1 MQKEKSFLL
10 KAFNTY
16 KEYLQVL
23 LKDNNAVTKIIDKGK
38 TIVEELEELDKKDRK
53 GLMVGQVQ
61 SGKTINFMSV
71 IANSFLKE
79 YKIIIIFSSI
89 ETKLHNQTVE
99 RIEEAFNIKKNINFI
114 KLYDTNA
121 KSNEISSSDFVRE
134 LKNYCDANLINI
146 FISLK
151 NPSNIDKINNIVT
164 NKNFKHEK
172 ILIIDD
178 EGDLA
183 SLSSSEKKGD
193 HNTLKSLKKMYDNL
207 ENKLFLSVT
216 ATPQVHFMLSKSE
229 TLIPKRVFCIEPGK
243 GYTGLDVFDNNKYY
257 EIIKDNVLRSKDVL
271 KQTIFEDA
279 ILYYL
284 ISWSIMMVDKEVD
297 KETSHSNL
305 LVHIDVKNEVHE
317 EYSDTTKNIL
327 TNLKDEIESDL
338 YSKEYNDFILKI
350 QRIIDN
356 YKLPNYLKDQNKK
369 NDFIEK
375 LKYSIKMNNVLIIDQ
390 KNKENK
396 INTSLTSILIGSKKL
411 ERGVTLDNLIVTFF
425 INRAKKSLTA
435 IDTLLQRAR
444 WFGYRNNVLKYMKIF
459 TTEQILEDFKQIRF
473 INQAMWELLI
483 QTEIDKAD
491 FELLDRGIFVL
502 ENSKLKPTNKVP
514 ISLDNTSN
522 QSSGYLH
529 ILENDKYKYESI
541 INDFSN
547 NNQLVFNDKYR
558 FLNLEFDSLTDFFN
572 KYPDLKSIIS
582 INKESFKEIESS
594 GCGVIVALMKNLE
607 DNGPRKRKFKKLTNG
622 YWYLAVPLSQGR
634 SQDDAQYEYIGDH
647 RWHDDIRLKNKI
659 IIQIHSIIPYEK
671 IGDDEKK
678 LCDDPI
684 YAWKLELPKEIQ
696 NKYKVFKAK
705 YD

>member
-16 KEYLQVL
+16 KEYLQEL

-61 SGKTINFMSV
+61 SGKTINFISV

-327 TNLKDEIESDL
+327 TNLKDEIESDI